1 LDPTFYLHKCI
12 EKGWMQHFVYTNAG
26 ATFPKKCWSTF
37 YEKVG
42 STFYLKN
49 VVTFLKSV
57 ATFLFT

>member
-1 LDPTFYLHKCI
+1 
-12 EKGWMQHFVYTNAG
+12 MQHFVYTNAG